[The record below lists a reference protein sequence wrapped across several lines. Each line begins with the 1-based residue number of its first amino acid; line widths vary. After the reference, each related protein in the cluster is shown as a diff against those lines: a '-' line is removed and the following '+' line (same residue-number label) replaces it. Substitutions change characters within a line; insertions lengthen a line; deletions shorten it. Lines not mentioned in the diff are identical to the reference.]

1 MAQRISGQSIDVYI
15 GTELVHLEKIG
26 LDITDN
32 TAAASTR
39 GVPDGWVAGDVSAS
53 GDIEIS
59 TKEFKKIIS
68 LASSA
73 GSYRSIPEQDLMF
86 YGEAGDEELK
96 IEAFGC
102 KFLITTPLDNDP
114 KGGSILTHKFKY
126 LVTSPDLVKI
136 NGIPY
141 LESELVNKVA

>member
-1 MAQRISGQSIDVYI
+1 MAQRISGQSVDVYF
-15 GTELVHLEKIG
+15 GTELVHIEKIG

-32 TAAASTR
+32 TTAASTR
-39 GVPDGWVAGDVSAS
+39 GVPDGWIAGDVSAS

-59 TKEFKKIIS
+59 TKELAKIIS
-68 LASSA
+68 LASAAGSFRGIALQDLLFYGSA
-73 GSYRSIPEQDLMF
+73 GS
-86 YGEAGDEELK
+86 EELK

-102 KFLITTPLDNDP
+102 KFVITTPLDNDP

-126 LVTSPDLVKI
+126 FVTSPDFVKI

-141 LESELVNKVA
+141 LESDLVNKVS